1 MELKAV
7 KVDRFLVEEAKR
19 HGFQSPNQ
27 YFTYLYEFEGHR
39 TKKDSDLSIEAYNK
53 IMAFLE
59 MERLELQILNKS
71 LIQFLTRIEE
81 MEGDLR
87 LTDTQ
92 RTFLG
97 KLMQANEKNGTW
109 SYKGEE

>member
-1 MELKAV
+1 M
-7 KVDRFLVEEAKR
+7 
-19 HGFQSPNQ
+19 
-27 YFTYLYEFEGHR
+27 YLYEFEGQTR
-39 TKKDSDLSIEAYNK
+39 KREFEQTVQSFNE

-71 LIQFLTRIEE
+71 LIQLLTRIEE
-81 MEGDLR
+81 MGGDLR

-92 RTFLG
+92 RAFLG

-109 SYKGEE
+109 SYKEKRDA